1 MRIRGKVKGLALV
14 MALLMALNLVG
25 YATAASTTVG
35 SYDELSTAISDGSD
49 RVTFSGDVELSYSPV
64 KPFIISQK
72 SVVIDLNGWTLV
84 IPEECT
90 FSVSGDIT
98 VTVMNGKILSHSTLE
113 AFSLSNGSKIVLE
126 DIKFSTS
133 GTAFS
138 ANTADTSV
146 QFSNVSVSFVDSLV
160 KLGSSDISFQD
171 GEGQPVD
178 VSKHLVGNLFSVT
191 SGSGDSETGSTGS
204 STGTSPGTQITVSV
218 TGSYSLTVPATID
231 FGTLT
236 YDDSANSV
244 VTKTGTITLEHL
256 VTAGDETVT
265 VSVKGNGAEDAF
277 VLKSGDR
284 SIEYTVLD
292 ANSQTVDKGNTV
304 ATFTNP
310 GEADFSVQ
318 LDKSNLRYSGDY
330 TGSLIFTVNISE

>member
-25 YATAASTTVG
+25 YATAASTAVG
-35 SYDELSTAISDGSD
+35 SFDELKTAISNGNQSILLTADVTIGGSA
-49 RVTFSGDVELSYSPV
+49 VN
-64 KPFIISQK
+64 PFTVADK
-72 SVVIDLNGWTLV
+72 TVVIDLGGNTLYIESDKLFAISGTSDVTIKNGIVSSDETTVFSISDSATLCLENV
-84 IPEECT
+84 DVTAEG
-90 FSVSGDIT
+90 SV
-98 VTVMNGKILSHSTLE
+98 
-113 AFSLSNGSKIVLE
+113 FY
-126 DIKFSTS
+126 TS
-133 GTAFS
+133 GTPA
-138 ANTADTSV
+138 
-146 QFSNVSVSFVDSLV
+146 V
-160 KLGSSDISFQD
+160 KLNGATVVFGVSIFTDDSDVKTIVDGNGDDVDFNNLISNNTLSV
-171 GEGQPVD
+171 P
-178 VSKHLVGNLFSVT
+178 LVQT
-191 SGSGDSETGSTGS
+191 SGASNPSYSTQIKVTV
-204 STGTSPGTQITVSV
+204 TGT
-218 TGSYSLTVPATID
+218 YSISVPATID

-292 ANSQTVDKGNTV
+292 ANSQTVDKGKTV